1 MKDELGGKLMTEF
14 TALGPKTYSYLS
26 NENDE
31 NMYLL
36 KKPTRLLWVL
46 TMIKKN
52 SINWFSGNICIWNE
66 QRSGM

>member
-1 MKDELGGKLMTEF
+1 MKGELGGKLMTEF

-36 KKPTRLLWVL
+36 KKPTRLL
-46 TMIKKN
+46 
-52 SINWFSGNICIWNE
+52 
-66 QRSGM
+66 